1 MKKLLGYTT
10 FWIAICM
17 LLMILIENIWI
28 GIIVIVLLLIFGYN
42 MFDCGC

>member
-10 FWIAICM
+10 FWIAIGM